1 MRVCVCV
8 CVYIYVC
15 VCVCVC
21 VCIRTCVCMRVQV
34 SAFLA
39 YSNETKTAFDALD
52 IVTDLRGF
60 FPPLQK

>member
-21 VCIRTCVCMRVQV
+21 VYTMCVCMHLQV